1 MRPSKPILILMFL
14 LIVGL
19 GYYGKRSLDLK
30 EKALDLQAASMGVG
44 QHAEENAAENAL
56 LMTIDAVSGKPFD
69 KAMNADQ
76 INMRADHNINS
87 KVIEVMYLNEPVI
100 TLEEFTPDV
109 SDNQAITKKEIDFTT
124 ALASFRLSPNKA
136 VHIVEQDD
144 AMVRVRYEH
153 PELGALEARVTK
165 DTVEAI
171 GNNPWV
177 KVRAQS
183 KNEGWILKRFLKDYS
198 VQ

>member
-1 MRPSKPILILMFL
+1 MFL

-44 QHAEENAAENAL
+44 QQAEENAAENAL

-87 KVIEVMYLNEPVI
+87 KVIEVMYINEPVSPWKNSPPTSATI
-100 TLEEFTPDV
+100 KRSPKKKSTSPLHSHLFACHP
-109 SDNQAITKKEIDFTT
+109 TK
-124 ALASFRLSPNKA
+124 P
-136 VHIVEQDD
+136 
-144 AMVRVRYEH
+144 
-153 PELGALEARVTK
+153 
-165 DTVEAI
+165 
-171 GNNPWV
+171 
-177 KVRAQS
+177 
-183 KNEGWILKRFLKDYS
+183 
-198 VQ
+198 